1 VGHLVIQQ
9 SPRKMFAV
17 FQNLSPK
24 LIRGFQ
30 HQDNTLHVFLA
41 SVVASADSV
50 LMEVKCVDAEKAKEL
65 LAAGIGACV
74 SLYNVKVK
82 IGAFGATTLL
92 VTANSGIR
100 LVQLNNES
108 NKKVSNT
115 TVAIEEIR
123 SVEKPLT
130 ATKWTCLVCG
140 FRNYASKTVCFSC
153 DLTRKE
159 GPNELIWPCRHVEGS
174 SCSSGTWTCEYC
186 FARKN
191 SVSYDYCWKC
201 DLRRSKKSKK
211 KARFQVQ

>member
-1 VGHLVIQQ
+1 MVTAV
-9 SPRKMFAV
+9 V
-17 FQNLSPK
+17 FQNFSPK
-24 LIRGFQ
+24 LIHGFQ
-30 HQDNTLHVFLA
+30 HRDNSLHVVLS
-41 SVVASADSV
+41 SVVASTDSV
-50 LMEVKCVDAEKAKEL
+50 LREVKCVDAGKAKEL

-100 LVQLNNES
+100 LVQLNNE

-130 ATKWTCLVCG
+130 AIKWTCLTCG

-159 GPNELIWPCRHVEGS
+159 GPNEPFWPCRHVEGS
-174 SCSSGTWTCEYC
+174 SYSSGTWTCEYC

-191 SVSYDYCWKC
+191 SVSYDHCWKC
-201 DLRRSKKSKK
+201 DLRRSNKSKK
-211 KARFQVQ
+211 RAKYQVQ